1 MRVHQPGS
9 IIQRRTAAD
18 VEDWSWNTTRR
29 RLGLLWRL
37 TKPYRLRTFLSG
49 FSLLAATATALA
61 PPLLAKYALEDAIN
75 DKTGTNLVVI
85 VSLFVFLALANWG
98 MTYVETYMTGWVGE
112 RILADLRKE
121 LFGHL
126 QALSLGFYERNRA
139 GVLISRMTNDV
150 EAIDQL
156 VTDGVTTLA
165 QSTLLL
171 SGTAFVLIVLDPR
184 LALATLVVI
193 PFMVF
198 ASALFRSRSARA
210 YSSVRERLGLVTA
223 TLAEDIAGM
232 RMVQA
237 FVREERATENFR
249 TVALDYRESNMQ
261 TVVLNGLYFPF
272 VSLLA
277 TLALAVVL
285 GYGGHLYLRDAI
297 ALGTLFAFM
306 LFVNNFFDPIQ
317 QLSQLYNTF
326 LSATAALDKIIGVLD
341 EQPDVVD
348 HPDAAPL
355 AHIEGRV
362 RFEDVHFAYGRGAEV
377 LHGIDLDIPAGTT
390 VALVGHTGA
399 GKSTIAKL
407 LARFYEPTSGRITI
421 DGVDLNDVTQE
432 TLRHQLGIVPQEGFL
447 FAGTVSENIAF
458 GKPDARPEDIV
469 RAAQTVGAHEFILR
483 LEDGY
488 ETQLGERGSR
498 LSLGQRQ
505 LVAFA
510 RALLADPRI
519 LILDEAT
526 SSVDIGTERTIEQ
539 ALRTLLSD
547 RTSFVIA
554 HRLSTIRD
562 ADLIVVL
569 EHGQVIEQGSHDELL
584 ALRGL
589 YTSLYGDWAGAASV
603 AGQAGDVRPTDRR
616 AYGASRA

>member
-1 MRVHQPGS
+1 VRVHQPGS
-9 IIQRRTAAD
+9 IIARRTASD

-29 RLGLLWRL
+29 RLGVLWRL
-37 TKPYRLRTFLSG
+37 TKPYRFRTFLSV

-61 PPLLAKYALEDAIN
+61 PPLLAKYALDDAIN
-75 DKTGTNLVVI
+75 HTTGTQLVVI
-85 VSLFVFLALANWG
+85 VVLFVVLALANWG

-112 RILADLRKE
+112 RILADLRKQ

-126 QALSLGFYERNRA
+126 QQLSLGFYERNRA

-171 SGTAFVLIVLDPR
+171 SGTAFLLIILDPR
-184 LALATLVVI
+184 LALATLIVI
-193 PFMVF
+193 PFMVI

-223 TLAEDIAGM
+223 TLAEDISGM

-237 FVREERATENFR
+237 FVREQRATENFR
-249 TVALDYRESNMQ
+249 SVALDYRDSNMQ

-277 TLALAVVL
+277 TLALAIVL
-285 GYGGHLYLRDAI
+285 GYGGHLYLNDAI
-297 ALGTLFAFM
+297 ALTTLFAFM
-306 LFVNNFFDPIQ
+306 LYVNNFFDPIQ

-326 LSATAALDKIIGVLD
+326 LSAAAALDKIIGVLD
-341 EQPDVVD
+341 EEPDVVD
-348 HPDAAPL
+348 HAGAQPL
-355 AHIEGRV
+355 AHIEGHV
-362 RFEDVHFAYGRGAEV
+362 RFEDVHFAYGQGTEV
-377 LHGIDLDIPAGTT
+377 LHGIDLDVPAGTT

-407 LARFYEPTSGRITI
+407 LARFYETTGGRITI
-421 DGVDLNDVTQE
+421 DGVDLDDVSQE
-432 TLRHQLGIVPQEGFL
+432 SLRRQLGIVPQEGFL
-447 FAGTVSENIAF
+447 FAGTVAENIAF
-458 GKPDARPEDIV
+458 AKPDARPEDVV
-469 RAAQTVGAHEFILR
+469 RAAQIVGAHEFILR

-539 ALRTLLSD
+539 ALRTLLAD

-584 ALRGL
+584 ARQGL
-589 YTSLYGDWAGAASV
+589 YTSLYGDWAAA
-603 AGQAGDVRPTDRR
+603 
-616 AYGASRA
+616 

>member
-1 MRVHQPGS
+1 MRVHQPGGHLMRERS
-9 IIQRRTAAD
+9 AD
-18 VEDWSWNTTRR
+18 VEDWSWNSTRR
-29 RLGLLWRL
+29 RLGVLWRL
-37 TKPYRLRTFLSG
+37 TKPYRLRTFFSV

-61 PPLLAKYALEDAIN
+61 PPFLAKYALDDAIH
-75 DKTGTNLVVI
+75 DRTGERLVLVVSI
-85 VSLFVFLALANWG
+85 FIAAGLANWG
-98 MTYVETYMTGWVGE
+98 MNYLETYMTGWVGE
-112 RILADLRKE
+112 RILADLRKQ

-126 QALSLGFYERNRA
+126 QKLSLGFYERNRA

-165 QSTLLL
+165 QSTLTLV
-171 SGTAFVLIVLDPR
+171 GTAVLLFVLDWQ
-184 LALATLVVI
+184 LALATLTVI
-193 PFMVF
+193 PLMIV
-198 ASALFRSRSARA
+198 ATALFRIRSARA
-210 YSSVRERLGLVTA
+210 YAEVRERLGLVTA

-237 FVREERATENFR
+237 FVREQRATENFAG
-249 TVALDYRESNMQ
+249 VARRYRDANMQ
-261 TVVLNGLYFPF
+261 TVVLNALYFPF
-272 VSLLA
+272 VSFLA

-285 GYGGHLYLRDAI
+285 GYGGHLYFDGAI
-297 ALGTLFAFM
+297 TLGTLFAFM
-306 LFVNNFFDPIQ
+306 LYVNNFFDPVQ

-326 LSATAALDKIIGVLD
+326 LSAAAALDKIIGVLD
-341 EQPDVVD
+341 EPPEVFDR
-348 HPDAAPL
+348 PGARPL
-355 AHIEGRV
+355 ERIGGHV
-362 RFEDVHFAYGRGAEV
+362 RFEDVHFAYGLRGGELGEEV
-377 LHGIDLDIPAGTT
+377 LHGIDLDVPAGTT

-407 LARFYEPTSGRITI
+407 LARFYEPTSGRIAI
-421 DGVDLNDVTQE
+421 DGRDLNDVTQE
-432 TLRHQLGIVPQEGFL
+432 SLRRQLGIVPQEGFL
-447 FAGTVSENIAF
+447 FAGTVAENIAF
-458 GKPDARPEDIV
+458 GRPNARPEEIV

-539 ALRTLLSD
+539 ALRTLLAD

-569 EHGQVIEQGSHDELL
+569 EHGRVIEQGSHDELL
-584 ALRGL
+584 ARRGL
-589 YTSLYGDWAGAASV
+589 YTSLYGDWAAA
-603 AGQAGDVRPTDRR
+603 
-616 AYGASRA
+616 

>member
-1 MRVHQPGS
+1 MG
-9 IIQRRTAAD
+9 T
-18 VEDWSWNTTRR
+18 
-29 RLGLLWRL
+29 LWRL
-37 TKPYRLRTFLSG
+37 TRPYKTRTAFSVI
-49 FSLLAATATALA
+49 SLLAATATALA
-61 PPLLAKYALEDAIN
+61 PPYLAKFALDDAIN
-75 DKTGTNLVVI
+75 DTTGSKLVLVV
-85 VSLFVFLALANWG
+85 VLFVVAGLANWG

-112 RILADLRKE
+112 RILADLRKQ

-126 QALSLGFYERNRA
+126 QRLSLGFYERNRA

-165 QSTLLL
+165 QSTLMLA
-171 SGTAFVLIVLDPR
+171 GTAVLLLVLDPR
-184 LALATLVVI
+184 LALATLTVI
-193 PFMVF
+193 PFMII
-198 ASALFRSRSARA
+198 ATALFRARSARA
-210 YSSVRERLGLVTA
+210 YASVRERLGLVTA
-223 TLAEDIAGM
+223 TLAEDISGM

-237 FVREERATENFR
+237 YVREQRATENFQM
-249 TVALDYRESNMQ
+249 VARDYRDSNMQ
-261 TVVLNGLYFPF
+261 TVVLNGVYFPV
-272 VSLLA
+272 VSFLA

-285 GYGGHLYLRDAI
+285 GYGGHLYFAGAI
-297 ALGTLFAFM
+297 SIGTLFAFM
-306 LFVNNFFDPIQ
+306 LYVNNFFDPVQ

-326 LSATAALDKIIGVLD
+326 LSATAALDKIIDVLD
-341 EQPDVVD
+341 EAPEVVD
-348 HPDAAPL
+348 RPGARPL
-355 AHIEGRV
+355 ERIRGRV
-362 RFEDVHFAYGRGAEV
+362 RFEDVHFAYGLRGGEVGEEV
-377 LHGIDLDIPAGTT
+377 LHGIDLDVPAGTT

-407 LARFYEPTSGRITI
+407 LARFYEPTSGHITV
-421 DGVDLNDVTQE
+421 DGHDLNDVTME
-432 TLRHQLGIVPQEGFL
+432 SLRRQLGIVPQEGFL
-447 FAGTVSENIAF
+447 FAGTVAENIAF
-458 GKPDARPEDIV
+458 GRPGARQEDIV
-469 RAAQTVGAHEFILR
+469 RAAQTVGAHDFIIR

-539 ALRTLLSD
+539 ALRTLLAD

-569 EHGQVIEQGSHDELL
+569 EHGRVIEQGSHEELL
-584 ALRGL
+584 AKRGL
-589 YTSLYGDWAGAASV
+589 YTSLYGDWAAA
-603 AGQAGDVRPTDRR
+603 
-616 AYGASRA
+616 

>member
-1 MRVHQPGS
+1 MRVRG
-9 IIQRRTAAD
+9 AE
-18 VEDWSWNTTRR
+18 VEDWSWNSTRR
-29 RLGLLWRL
+29 RLGVLWRL
-37 TKPYRLRTFLSG
+37 TKPYRLRTFLSV

-61 PPLLAKYALEDAIN
+61 PPLLAKRALDDAVN
-75 DKTGTNLVVI
+75 GTTGTALIVVVVVF
-85 VSLFVFLALANWG
+85 VSLGLANWG

-112 RILADLRKE
+112 RILADLRKQ

-126 QALSLGFYERNRA
+126 QRLSLGFYERNRA
-139 GVLISRMTNDV
+139 GVLISRMTNDI

-156 VTDGVTTLA
+156 VTDGITTLA
-165 QSTLLL
+165 QSTLML
-171 SGTAFVLIVLDPR
+171 SGTAFLLIFLDWE
-184 LALATLVVI
+184 LALVTLTVI
-193 PFMVF
+193 PFMIIATVI
-198 ASALFRSRSARA
+198 FRVRSARA

-237 FVREERATENFR
+237 FVREERATENFS
-249 TVALDYRESNMQ
+249 TVARSYRDSNME

-277 TLALAVVL
+277 TLALAIVL
-285 GYGGHLYLRDAI
+285 GYGGHLYFQGAI
-297 ALGTLFAFM
+297 VIGTLFAFM
-306 LFVNNFFDPIQ
+306 LYINNFFDPVQ
-317 QLSQLYNTF
+317 QLSQLYSTF
-326 LSATAALDKIIGVLD
+326 LSATAALDKVIGVLD
-341 EQPDVVD
+341 EKPEVVD
-348 HPDAAPL
+348 RPGARPL
-355 AHIEGRV
+355 PHISGRV
-362 RFEDVHFAYGRGAEV
+362 RFEDVHFSYGLRGGEVGEEV
-377 LHGIDLDIPAGTT
+377 LHGIDLDVPAGTT

-421 DGVDLNDVTQE
+421 DGYDLNDVTME
-432 TLRHQLGIVPQEGFL
+432 SLRRQLGIVPQEGFL
-447 FAGTVSENIAF
+447 FAGTVAENIAF
-458 GKPDARPEDIV
+458 AQPDATPEEIV
-469 RAAQTVGAHEFILR
+469 RAAQTVGAHDFILR
-483 LEDGY
+483 LENGY

-526 SSVDIGTERTIEQ
+526 SSVDIGTERTIER
-539 ALRTLLSD
+539 ALRTLLAD

-569 EHGQVIEQGSHDELL
+569 EHGQVIEQGSHDELF
-584 ALRGL
+584 ALQGL
-589 YTSLYGDWAGAASV
+589 YTSLYGDWAGAAS
-603 AGQAGDVRPTDRR
+603 AAE
-616 AYGASRA
+616 